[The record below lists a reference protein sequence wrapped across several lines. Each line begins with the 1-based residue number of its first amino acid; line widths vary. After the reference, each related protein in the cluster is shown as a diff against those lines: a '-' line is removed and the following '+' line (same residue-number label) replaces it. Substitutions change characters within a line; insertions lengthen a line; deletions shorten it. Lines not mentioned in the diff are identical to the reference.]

1 VTTDPAQAEVPTS
14 AEPPF
19 TILVVCTGNICRSPL
34 AEQLLAAR
42 LHKAG
47 VTARVLSAGTYA
59 MVGDGMPAE
68 AAALSVR
75 YGGRPEEHHARQ
87 LTARLVADADLVV
100 TAAREHRSEV
110 VSLHPRASRYAFTL
124 NQLAR
129 LTAGLAEAEQ
139 AAAVHAAAE
148 RNPADASAQAAA
160 SVPPAN
166 SPAAT
171 EATPATVLRTYLAGI
186 AASRGLT
193 PPPADPAD
201 DDIED
206 PYRRSQ
212 ATYDRVGVA
221 IDASVT
227 TIALAFASALG
238 TASSAASPRHS
249 D

>member
-1 VTTDPAQAEVPTS
+1 MTIDSAPTGSPVPV
-14 AEPPF
+14 EPPF
-19 TILVVCTGNICRSPL
+19 TVLVVCTGNICRSPL

-42 LHKAG
+42 LTAAG
-47 VTARVLSAGTYA
+47 VPARVLSAGTYA
-59 MVGDGMPAE
+59 MVGDGMPAQ
-68 AAALSVR
+68 AAELSLR
-75 YGGRPEEHHARQ
+75 YGGRPEAHHAQQ
-87 LTARLVADADLVV
+87 LTAKLVADADLVV

-139 AAAVHAAAE
+139 SAAVHAAAE
-148 RNPADASAQAAA
+148 RTRTDAAA
-160 SVPPAN
+160 
-166 SPAAT
+166 PAA
-171 EATPATVLRTYLAGI
+171 AHAASPVDAASHPASTLRAYVAEV

-221 IDASVT
+221 IDAAVT
-227 TIALAFASALG
+227 TIATALAGSLG
-238 TASSAASPRHS
+238 TR

>member
-1 VTTDPAQAEVPTS
+1 MTIDSVPTGS
-14 AEPPF
+14 TAPAEPPF

-42 LHKAG
+42 LTAAG
-47 VTARVLSAGTYA
+47 VPARVLSAGTYA
-59 MVGDGMPAE
+59 MVGEGMPDE
-68 AAALSVR
+68 AAALSIH
-75 YGGRPEEHHARQ
+75 YGGHPEAHHARQ
-87 LTARLVADADLVV
+87 LTAKLVADADLVV

-148 RNPADASAQAAA
+148 RTRTDAAAPTAAHAVSLVDAAANPAS
-160 SVPPAN
+160 
-166 SPAAT
+166 T
-171 EATPATVLRTYLAGI
+171 LRAYIAEV

-193 PPPADPAD
+193 PPPAAPAD

-221 IDASVT
+221 IDAAVR
-227 TIALAFASALG
+227 TIATALAGSLG
-238 TASSAASPRHS
+238 MRV
-249 D
+249 